1 MEPQT
6 SRKDYLNHQY
16 SGPRKNRKRSQAQM
30 KRYHGEIKS
39 RSDVWCKKKKLN
51 DDKDVPSNKSVANN
65 TVKTY
70 SGSKKKYLVE
80 ANFTETQ
87 QQRTEK
93 EPRSK
98 SLEIFCEQPASC
110 SRANIVDESTQ
121 DQRGGNAEKCDSCR
135 GALGG
140 IRLVCMQCSYSHCAA
155 CEFGGRH
162 QHHYMLRVPPNGQKE
177 VVQKMVKKIQ
187 MELAYV
193 ISYQKPDADPTEE
206 QEIIKTE
213 VKTEPG
219 PDPLA
224 EDASTEQLRPNML
237 EQTMVYIDIK
247 EEFNSD
253 EGNDPAPPTQETS
266 AHAANNLSIPV
277 TYVPAPPGASVAS
290 KRRTSSSTQPSAPK
304 KTCIAAPGSGS
315 GVTVKIEPLATDE
328 TLQTHSA
335 AGGSGE
341 PGAINYK
348 AKPSSERGL
357 AGRNNKGRAPKKKQ
371 KQ

>member
-1 MEPQT
+1 MNEKR
-6 SRKDYLNHQY
+6 RKL
-16 SGPRKNRKRSQAQM
+16 
-30 KRYHGEIKS
+30 
-39 RSDVWCKKKKLN
+39 C
-51 DDKDVPSNKSVANN
+51 SNEENV
-65 TVKTY
+65 VQ
-70 SGSKKKYLVE
+70 G
-80 ANFTETQ
+80 
-87 QQRTEK
+87 
-93 EPRSK
+93 
-98 SLEIFCEQPASC
+98 
-110 SRANIVDESTQ
+110 
-121 DQRGGNAEKCDSCR
+121 GGNAEKCDSCR